1 MQNEITVFGL
11 LDSETQTTTTLL
23 MAEKFGKRHA
33 DILRSINK
41 QVLPNISSDFAQRNF
56 AFTKKFNDLANRDT
70 EYYNLTKDGFSMVAM
85 SMTGKEAYAW
95 KEAFIKEFNRLEEEN
110 RVLQGIV
117 WQVINGK
124 NYLPQELGAQS
135 AGIER
140 PRLFMKYL
148 KGREHV
154 LKAFMDKNYLEHKR
168 VGKTQQDMAWRWTQ
182 KGFQYLLRNRD
193 TLNQRVVELHQQE
206 RSGVISF

>member
-1 MQNEITVFGL
+1 MKQLDGISTSFELFGVLNKHRVASGEKPYRNHSDLVVKIIKEVGNLDAHENVFIGRINNL
-11 LDSETQTTTTLL
+11 
-23 MAEKFGKRHA
+23 GKEVQDKGYKLSR
-33 DILRSINK
+33 
-41 QVLPNISSDFAQRNF
+41 
-56 AFTKKFNDLANRDT
+56 
-70 EYYNLTKDGFSMVAM
+70 KDVYVVAM
-85 SMTGKEAYAW
+85 RESKEVRSSVYDYLE
-95 KEAFIKEFNRLEEEN
+95 KIEEEN

>member
-1 MQNEITVFGL
+1 MKQLDGISTSFELFEVLNKHRVASGEKPYRKHHDLVVKIKKEIGSLEGHENVFLGRINNL
-11 LDSETQTTTTLL
+11 
-23 MAEKFGKRHA
+23 GKEVQDQGYKLSR
-33 DILRSINK
+33 
-41 QVLPNISSDFAQRNF
+41 
-56 AFTKKFNDLANRDT
+56 
-70 EYYNLTKDGFSMVAM
+70 KDVYVVAM
-85 SMTGKEAYAW
+85 RESKEVRSSVYDYLE
-95 KEAFIKEFNRLEEEN
+95 KIEEEN

-193 TLNQRVVELHQQE
+193 TLNQRVSELHQQE